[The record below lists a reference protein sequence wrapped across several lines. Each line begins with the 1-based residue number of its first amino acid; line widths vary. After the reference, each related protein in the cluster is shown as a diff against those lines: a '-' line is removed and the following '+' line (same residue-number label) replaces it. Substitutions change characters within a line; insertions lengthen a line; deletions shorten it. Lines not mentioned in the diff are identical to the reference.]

1 MERYPNMTK
10 LGSYFIYKDG
20 KHYWF
25 EVIMADP
32 SHPRIARDKE
42 LNRRVLQTA

>member
-1 MERYPNMTK
+1 MKM

-25 EVIMADP
+25 EVILADP
-32 SHPRIARDKE
+32 QHKRILQDKE
-42 LNRRVLQTA
+42 LNKRIAQAA